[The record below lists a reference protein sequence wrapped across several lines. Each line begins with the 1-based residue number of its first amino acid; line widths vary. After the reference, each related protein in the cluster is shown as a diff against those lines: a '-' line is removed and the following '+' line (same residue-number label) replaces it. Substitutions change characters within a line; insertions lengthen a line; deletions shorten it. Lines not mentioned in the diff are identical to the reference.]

1 MRPESRPLGLSYPGL
16 FTEIGRIGCVRLKT
30 L

>member
-1 MRPESRPLGLSYPGL
+1 MNAQQSFMAILKPGL
-16 FTEIGRIGCVRLKT
+16 FTEIGLIGCVRLKS